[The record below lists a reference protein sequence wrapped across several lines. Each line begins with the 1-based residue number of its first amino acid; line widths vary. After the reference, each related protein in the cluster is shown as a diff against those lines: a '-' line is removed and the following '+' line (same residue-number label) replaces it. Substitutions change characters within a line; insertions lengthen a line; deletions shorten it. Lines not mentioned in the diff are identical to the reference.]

1 MTSKERRILKFKD
14 CPVYLLSSTTR
25 YYFKKWGIRK
35 QEIRDFESSKEKT
48 KLKPR
53 VHIYIVKKELEIT
66 E

>member
-14 CPVYLLSSTTR
+14 CPVHLLSSTTR
-25 YYFKKWGIRK
+25 WYFKKWGIRK
-35 QEIRDFESSKEKT
+35 EEIRDFECRRDKS